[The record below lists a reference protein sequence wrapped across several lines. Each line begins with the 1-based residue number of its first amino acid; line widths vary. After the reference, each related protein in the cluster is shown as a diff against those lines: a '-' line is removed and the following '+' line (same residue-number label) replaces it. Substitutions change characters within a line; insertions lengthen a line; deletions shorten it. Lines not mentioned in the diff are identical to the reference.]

1 LKYLED
7 YTIRKILELVN
18 IPSPSGFTEKIIEF
32 VATQLREMGFEPR
45 ITRKGALV
53 VELGG
58 SGNPLV
64 LVAHVDTLG
73 AMVKSLKSNG
83 RLEITNVGGFTMN
96 SIENENCTIH
106 TKSGKTYTGT
116 IQSLAPSV
124 HVFENART
132 LERKMSNMEIR
143 VDEEVSCQS
152 DLEKLGIE
160 AGDFISFYPRAVVTD
175 SGFIKT
181 RHLDDKAS
189 AAILLGLARKVSIG
203 ELECGRKVY
212 LFFSN
217 YEEVGHG
224 ASAAMP
230 EDSEEIISV
239 DMGAVGDT
247 LKTDEYVV
255 SICAKDSGGPYDGQ
269 TVKKLIDAAR
279 RAGADYRVDIYPF
292 YGSDVEASLRAG
304 YDVMFGLLGPGVEAS
319 HGYERTHCKA
329 VDNTLK
335 LLQEYIKK

>member
-32 VATQLREMGFEPR
+32 VANQLREMGFEPR
-45 ITRKGALV
+45 KTRKGALV

-64 LVAHVDTLG
+64 LAVHVDTLG

-106 TKSGKTYTGT
+106 TKSGKNYTGT

-124 HVFENART
+124 HVFDNART

-143 VDEEVSCQS
+143 VDEEVSCRS
-152 DLEKLGIE
+152 YLEKLGIE
-160 AGDFISFYPRAVVTD
+160 AGDFISFDPRAVVTD

-189 AAILLGLARKVSIG
+189 AAILMSLARKVSTG

-247 LKTDEYVV
+247 LNTDEYVV
-255 SICAKDSGGPYDGQ
+255 SICAKDSGGPYDGE
-269 TVKKLIDAAR
+269 TVKKLIDAAK

-304 YDVMFGLLGPGVEAS
+304 YDVRFGLLGPGVEAS
-319 HGYERTHCKA
+319 HGYERTHYKA
-329 VDNTLK
+329 IDNTLK